1 MTKHRRRPIDLF
13 VEARATVDETPCE
26 RLPDV
31 FFPEDFPAGAARKQA
46 TQMAKQLCA
55 ECPIRMACFEY
66 AITAKERF
74 GIWGGTL
81 PSDR

>member
-1 MTKHRRRPIDLF
+1 MTKHRQRPIDRLNDARNT
-13 VEARATVDETPCE
+13 VESTPCQD
-26 RLPDV
+26 LPDI
-31 FFPEDFPAGAARKQA
+31 FFPEDLPAGSVRKQA
-46 TQMAKQLCA
+46 TQMAKRMCA
-55 ECPIRMACFEY
+55 TCPIQMACFEY